1 MKQVLS
7 TLVMAMMAVGV
18 NAQAVIAEVDWTKEH
33 VYFNDNP
40 AYFNYPEVRYSLTN
54 IAFSITNEGLVISSN
69 PRENATFWEAQLP
82 IVAHI
87 NELREDRKY
96 QVRLTVNSTVA
107 GELHL
112 ELKNEDDGSSFM
124 AVDLK
129 EGLNELTVDFQEF
142 LSASGPDGM
151 LLYQCGYLPGT
162 HVIKKVQV
170 IDLDAEYVDDL
181 IYDYNSSDKTA
192 ELKGL
197 SLNHKNE
204 IEIPE
209 TVVHNGDNYTVTK
222 IGERAFYGDEDLT
235 SVIIPNTV
243 TTICNQA
250 FEYCTNLSSVVI
262 PNSVTRIYTNV
273 FYGCSSLTS
282 IVLPS
287 NLEIIGAC
295 TFCGTGLTSISIPS
309 SVTTIGSHAFSGCD
323 NLVSVNFLNSSTRLD
338 DYTFWNCPSLS
349 TISIVVP
356 DKASYCTNN
365 ILCQLKKEEL
375 SYSIILLDNDGNEI
389 KDFTIPNDVTYI
401 GYGAFY
407 NCHGLESITIPA
419 SMEYIEQEAF
429 AGCHQLKQVN
439 AMPETPPVLFDNS
452 FSNYDITLNVPEV
465 AKDTY
470 MSTDPWSR
478 FKEILSVTNGIQRV
492 DVANIS
498 ETPTYNL
505 AGQKV
510 NASYKGIVIQNGKK
524 VVIK

>member
-1 MKQVLS
+1 M
-7 TLVMAMMAVGV
+7 
-18 NAQAVIAEVDWTKEH
+18 
-33 VYFNDNP
+33 
-40 AYFNYPEVRYSLTN
+40 
-54 IAFSITNEGLVISSN
+54 
-69 PRENATFWEAQLP
+69 
-82 IVAHI
+82 
-87 NELREDRKY
+87 
-96 QVRLTVNSTVA
+96 
-107 GELHL
+107 
-112 ELKNEDDGSSFM
+112 
-124 AVDLK
+124 
-129 EGLNELTVDFQEF
+129 
-142 LSASGPDGM
+142 
-151 LLYQCGYLPGT
+151 PGT

-365 ILCQLKKEEL
+365 ILCQK
-375 SYSIILLDNDGNEI
+375 
-389 KDFTIPNDVTYI
+389 T
-401 GYGAFY
+401 
-407 NCHGLESITIPA
+407 
-419 SMEYIEQEAF
+419 
-429 AGCHQLKQVN
+429 
-439 AMPETPPVLFDNS
+439 
-452 FSNYDITLNVPEV
+452 
-465 AKDTY
+465 
-470 MSTDPWSR
+470 
-478 FKEILSVTNGIQRV
+478 
-492 DVANIS
+492 
-498 ETPTYNL
+498 
-505 AGQKV
+505 
-510 NASYKGIVIQNGKK
+510 
-524 VVIK
+524 